1 MTNSKFDQHLVQKFL
16 TEYQDRGMLK
26 WQGFYLSDHTSKL
39 NQLHKH
45 DHEVWQ
51 RQHSEQ
57 MAAKEIVEVID
68 EAVTKNLE
76 VIIEPAILDK
86 DLFVTPFIQ
95 GKIAGY
101 YQDNLVIGKHLMKLN
116 EIYAIKILKQK
127 KSKI

>member
-1 MTNSKFDQHLVQKFL
+1 MTNSEFDSHLVQKFL

-39 NQLHKH
+39 NQLQKY
-45 DHEVWQ
+45 DHEIRQ
-51 RQHSEQ
+51 RQHSKQ
-57 MAAKEIVEVID
+57 MTAKEIAKVID

-76 VIIEPAILDK
+76 VIIEPAIIDK
-86 DLFVTPFIQ
+86 DLFLTPFIQ
-95 GKIAGY
+95 GKISGY
-101 YQDNLVIGKHLMKLN
+101 YQDNLVIGNHLIKLN

>member
-1 MTNSKFDQHLVQKFL
+1 MTNSEFDSRLVQKFL

-45 DHEVWQ
+45 DHEVRQ
-51 RQHSEQ
+51 RQHSKQ
-57 MAAKEIVEVID
+57 MTAKEIAKVID

-76 VIIEPAILDK
+76 VIIEPAIIDK
-86 DLFVTPFIQ
+86 DLLVTQFIQ
-95 GKIAGY
+95 GKISGY
-101 YQDNLVIGKHLMKLN
+101 YQDNLAIGNHLIKLN
-116 EIYAIKILKQK
+116 EIYAVKIK

>member
-1 MTNSKFDQHLVQKFL
+1 MTNSEFDSRLVQKFL

-45 DHEVWQ
+45 DHEVRQ

-57 MAAKEIVEVID
+57 MTANEITKITN
-68 EAVTKNLE
+68 EAVTKNLK